1 MTETPAVVLEREC
14 RLSESMLWPVQRRYY
29 SRQGIDAWSRSKV
42 PHYITCNPVIA
53 RAYAEVVL
61 GFLRDWQGALDPEQ
75 PVYILELGAGAG
87 RFAYL
92 FLREFTALLARS
104 PLRDVRWTYVLTD
117 FAEETIAYWQA
128 HAQLQP
134 YFAAGQLDIA
144 SFDLTDPRD
153 PVLRQTGITL
163 VPAGGTSSLPGAA
176 LTVPAANVAESSRG
190 VRTAQAVRN
199 PLIVLGNY
207 VFDSVPQDAFAMQAG
222 QLHECLVTL
231 TSPQPEP
238 DPEDPALLERV
249 RVDYTRRPVSP
260 DYYADAEWNRILAD
274 YARHLDRT
282 HFLFPGAALRC
293 VRYLAE
299 LGGGR
304 LLLLSG
310 DKSYSREEE
319 MADRGEPV
327 LVVHGSFS
335 LTVNFHAVG
344 QYLRN
349 RGGDFL
355 LTNFRTL
362 NLDVVAFLL
371 GSPPGGLVET
381 RLAYHESIGH
391 HNPADLFMLK
401 KGYEGH
407 YADLDLAQLVAWLRL
422 SGWDPGIFRGM
433 FTALLPKA
441 AGAPVD
447 LQDEL
452 YWGVRQLWANYYHID
467 ERWDMPF
474 FLAMV
479 LCEMEYYPE
488 ALEYMQRS
496 LALYGAD
503 AITYYNMG
511 LCHYR
516 LRRLPAAR
524 ECLDQAL
531 ALDATC
537 EAARSLRI
545 KIDAEERRSGGGV
558 ADAGGGAGI

>member
-1 MTETPAVVLEREC
+1 MTETPAVVLERDC
-14 RLSESMLWPVQRRYY
+14 RLSQSMLWRVQRRYY
-29 SRQGIDAWSRSKV
+29 SRQGIEAWSRSKV
-42 PHYITCNPVIA
+42 PHFITCNPAIA

-61 GFLRDWQGALDPEQ
+61 GFLRDWQSALDPEQ
-75 PVYILELGAGAG
+75 PVYIVELGAGAG

-92 FLREFTALLARS
+92 FLREFSALLGRS
-104 PLRDVRWTYVLTD
+104 PLCGVRWTYVLTD
-117 FAEETIAYWQA
+117 FIEETIGYWQA
-128 HAQLQP
+128 HVQLQP
-134 YFAAGQLDIA
+134 FFAAGQLDVA
-144 SFDLTDPRD
+144 GFDLADPRD
-153 PVLRQTGITL
+153 LALRRAGITL
-163 VPAGGTSSLPGAA
+163 VPAGRTPSLPGAA
-176 LTVPAANVAESSRG
+176 VTVPAANVAECGRG
-190 VRTAQAVRN
+190 VLTARAVRN

-207 VFDSVPQDAFAMQAG
+207 VFDSVPQDVFAVEAG

-238 DPEDPALLERV
+238 DPEDPAVLERI
-249 RVDYTRRPVSP
+249 RVDYTRRPVAP
-260 DYYADAEWNRILAD
+260 DYYPDAEWNRILAD

-282 HFLFPGAALRC
+282 HFLFPGAALQC
-293 VRYLAE
+293 VRYFEE
-299 LGGGR
+299 LSGGR

-319 MADRGEPV
+319 MADRGAPV

-355 LTNFRTL
+355 LTDFRTL
-362 NLDVVAFLL
+362 NLDVVAFLP
-371 GSPPGGLVET
+371 GSAPGGYAET
-381 RLAYHESIGH
+381 RLAYYESIGH

-407 YADLDLAQLVAWLRL
+407 YDGLDLAQLIAWLRL
-422 SGWDPGIFRGM
+422 SGWDAGIFRTM
-433 FTALLPKA
+433 FSALLPKV

-447 LQDEL
+447 LQEEL
-452 YWGVRQLWANYYHID
+452 YWGIRHIWANYYHIG

-474 FLAMV
+474 SLAMM
-479 LCEMEYYPE
+479 LCELERYPE
-488 ALEYMQRS
+488 ALEYLQRS

-503 AITYYNMG
+503 AITYYNMS

-516 LRRLPAAR
+516 LRQLPEAQQRLD
-524 ECLDQAL
+524 EAL

-545 KIDAEERRSGGGV
+545 KIEAEEKRIGDGFT
-558 ADAGGGAGI
+558 DAGGSAST